1 MDGLHL
7 SDWETTIADH
17 VRRRAA
23 ADVAHDVSHVERV
36 VKNAKRLAAVE
47 HADLAV
53 VVPAAWLH
61 DVVSVPKD
69 SPDRAR
75 ASTLAAEHATQ
86 FLRDERFPEDLIAD
100 VAHAIE
106 AHSFSAAIEPRT
118 LEAKVVQDA
127 DRLEALGAI
136 GIARCFATTGAMG
149 RPLYCAED
157 PFAKG
162 RALDDRRYA
171 LDHFEAKLF
180 RVAESLRTDA
190 GRAEGRQRAE
200 FLRAFV
206 AQLRS
211 EIEA

>member
-1 MDGLHL
+1 MG
-7 SDWETTIADH
+7 DWEATIAKH
-17 VRRRAA
+17 VRQCAA

-36 VKNAKRLAAVE
+36 VRNARRLAAIE
-47 HADLAV
+47 HANLAV

-69 SPDRAR
+69 SPKRAA
-75 ASTLAAEHATQ
+75 ASMLAAAHATQ
-86 FLRDERFPEDLIAD
+86 FLREVGFPEAFIAD

-136 GIARCFATTGAMG
+136 GVARCFATTGAMG
-149 RPLYCAED
+149 RPLYCADD
-157 PFAKG
+157 PFATA
-162 RALDDRRYA
+162 RPLDDRQYA

-190 GRAEGRQRAE
+190 GRAEGRQRAD

-206 AQLRS
+206 TQLRS